1 MELHQETDEE
11 LLGNMFIP
19 MDLVTPYLDEMCEY
33 GQRRVPPKPWMGAL
47 IQEYE
52 GKLVVTSVYPDC
64 PADLA
69 GIKPGDVVLSVD
81 DEPVYDL
88 TGIFR
93 KVWSLGSAGVEVPL
107 LISSAGSLRHCRLKS
122 IDRSVFYR
130 AVAAAGQVN

>member
-1 MELHQETDEE
+1 MELYQESDDE

-19 MDLVTPYLDEMCEY
+19 MDLVSPYLDEMCEY
-33 GQRRVPPKPWMGAL
+33 GQRHVPTKPWMGAL

-69 GIKPGDVVLSVD
+69 GIKPGDIVLSVD

-107 LISSAGSLRHCRLKS
+107 LISSKGSLRHCRLKS